1 MASEHSEGLTAAE
14 SPTLPVLSGNAG
26 WSACID
32 DNQLLCD
39 PAGLAHEWSAVLF
52 GEQTVDVGR
61 EDSGDGLVPYR

>member
-1 MASEHSEGLTAAE
+1 MLQ
-14 SPTLPVLSGNAG
+14 VLSGNAG

-39 PAGLAHEWSAVLF
+39 PAGLAEEWSALFF

-61 EDSGDGLVPYR
+61 EDSGDGSVPYR